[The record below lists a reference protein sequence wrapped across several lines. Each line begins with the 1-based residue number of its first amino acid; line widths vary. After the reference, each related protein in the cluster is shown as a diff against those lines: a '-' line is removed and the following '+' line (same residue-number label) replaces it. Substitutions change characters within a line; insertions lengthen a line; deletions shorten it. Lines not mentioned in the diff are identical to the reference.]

1 MKTCHRVD
9 DADWKEQTMT
19 RKAEEWLAEQEVAR
33 LEAIYRLE
41 PTPEVVDRRQRTT
54 LEAQTVRVAKSR
66 RTE

>member
-1 MKTCHRVD
+1 
-9 DADWKEQTMT
+9 MT